1 MTELGGTN
9 MADGTTANA
18 LRYQALLF
26 DLDGVVT
33 KTAAVHARAWK
44 QLFDHFLVRWSRE
57 NGQPQE
63 PFTIATDYVQYVD
76 GRRRYEGVA
85 RFLESRGITLPQG
98 DSDDSPDAET
108 VCGLGNAKNG
118 YFLAEL
124 EQQGVEVFPDA
135 VELLDAARAA
145 NRRLAVVSASENCS
159 MILKRVGLEAY
170 FEVRV
175 TGIEAKALNL
185 PGKPRPDTFLKA
197 AEQLG
202 VAPADAVVLEDAIAG
217 VRAGRAGN
225 FGLVVGVDRVG
236 EADALA
242 ANGADV
248 VTDDLRTLI

>member
-1 MTELGGTN
+1 
-9 MADGTTANA
+9 
-18 LRYQALLF
+18 
-26 DLDGVVT
+26 
-33 KTAAVHARAWK
+33 
-44 QLFDHFLVRWSRE
+44 
-57 NGQPQE
+57 
-63 PFTIATDYVQYVD
+63 
-76 GRRRYEGVA
+76 
-85 RFLESRGITLPQG
+85 
-98 DSDDSPDAET
+98 
-108 VCGLGNAKNG
+108 
-118 YFLAEL
+118 
-124 EQQGVEVFPDA
+124 
-135 VELLDAARAA
+135 
-145 NRRLAVVSASENCS
+145 VSASENCS
-159 MILKRVGLEAY
+159 MILKRVGLEEY

-236 EADALA
+236 EAEALA